1 MFVNVFTY
9 RAKPG
14 QEEAVIAHLDNWERE
29 RHPKARGFVGGE
41 VYRDIKDRRH
51 FINVARFESAEAAR
65 AVADDPEQD
74 AWYRRLVELCEAEP
88 VFTDCDLAWQG

>member
-14 QEEAVIAHLDNWERE
+14 QEEAVLAHLERWERE
-29 RHPKARGFVGGE
+29 RRPKVQGFVGGE
-41 VYRDIKDRRH
+41 VYRAIGDRRQ
-51 FINVARFESAEAAR
+51 FINVARFASAEAAR

-88 VFTDCDLAWQG
+88 VFTDCDLAWQA